1 MRQMAD
7 RFIAQHYSP
16 IVLVHR
22 VVKLLFSNEQAFLQ
36 SMAFIYLDKHDI
48 HAQLMQKR
56 TFPCSPAL
64 YFCSNSII
72 VISIVGLS
80 SEDNCCQSEETGE

>member
-16 IVLVHR
+16 IVLVRR

-64 YFCSNSII
+64 YFCSNSI
-72 VISIVGLS
+72 VLISTVDLS
-80 SEDNCCQSEETGE
+80 NEEICCQSEDIGE